1 MKKNLSH
8 PSIDK
13 FLKCLQYAQSSSTIT
28 RKSIRL
34 DHNEAKREEVVKQKK
49 NYQRE
54 TAAILRIENY
64 HATLAV
70 ISQTIQHGRFLGQTP
85 MLTY

>member
-13 FLKCLQYAQSSSTIT
+13 FLKCLKYVQSSSTVT
-28 RKSIRL
+28 RNSTRL
-34 DHNEAKREEVVKQKK
+34 DHNEVKRKEVVKK

-54 TAAILRIENY
+54 TAAI
-64 HATLAV
+64 
-70 ISQTIQHGRFLGQTP
+70 
-85 MLTY
+85 